1 VLPIGVTKSEVTIT
15 LNNDFGIARMTS
27 RDLAAVVAAWQ
38 AGAIS
43 KDTMSELCRRD
54 GVLPDGRTNQDEVDL
69 TRNTPLSIKVKA
81 P

>member
-43 KDTMSELCRRD
+43 KDTMSELFRRD

>member
-1 VLPIGVTKSEVTIT
+1 M
-15 LNNDFGIARMTS
+15 NNDFGIARMTS

-43 KDTMSELCRRD
+43 KDTMSELFRRD